1 VLVGATAAWWAWSA
15 LTGRNG
21 VTGSYGSLSPKEI
34 HKFDFVNIIIVAITA
49 FVMLLL
55 LGKSSFNE
63 RSNPTPSKS
72 THNTMLEVAW
82 TVLPILILVAIAIP
96 SFRLLHL
103 QYSYPKADLTLKAT
117 GYTWYWEHGY
127 PELGISFETRM
138 LDDEARQALIAENIP
153 APRNLAVDNEVIVPV
168 NKVVNVLVTAAPDGV
183 IHDWTIPSFGSKV
196 DAVPGRITTTWFKAT
211 VEGMFY
217 GQCSE
222 LCGKDH
228 SLMPIG
234 VRVVK
239 EEVFAAWSDAMKEAA
254 AAGTA
259 AAAEKDKEKRKKSC
273 GRKSSGQGQ
282 ASSSRPRW
290 GRRAPGRRRCQRS
303 GAEQLSATHRTG
315 RAGATY
321 QRLTGRTH
329 NG

>member
-1 VLVGATAAWWAWSA
+1 MLLVGATVAWAGMGQPSPGEMGMQGAATPVAE
-15 LTGRNG
+15 
-21 VTGSYGSLSPKEI
+21 EI
-34 HKFDFVNIIIVAITA
+34 HKFYDFVNIIIVAIA
-49 FVMLLL
+49 VFVMLLL
-55 LGKSSFNE
+55 LYVMYRFNE
-63 RSNPTPSKS
+63 RANPTPSTS
-72 THNTMLEVAW
+72 THNTLLEVSW

-96 SFRLLHL
+96 SFRLLNL

-117 GYTWYWEHGY
+117 GYQWYWEHAY
-127 PELGISFETRM
+127 PDLGITFETRV

-239 EEVFAAWSDAMKEAA
+239 EEVFAAWSDAMKSAA

-259 AAAEKDKEKRKKSC
+259 AAAEKDKDKRKQILQQ
-273 GRKSSGQGQ
+273 RKELLDKAKGIVKQV
-282 ASSSRPRW
+282 AL
-290 GRRAPGRRRCQRS
+290 
-303 GAEQLSATHRTG
+303 EQ
-315 RAGATY
+315 AGARQFAKADAT
-321 QRLTGRTH
+321 QPAASNR
-329 NG
+329 

>member
-1 VLVGATAAWWAWSA
+1 MLLVGASVAWAGMGQPSPGEMGLQAAATPVA
-15 LTGRNG
+15 E
-21 VTGSYGSLSPKEI
+21 EI
-34 HKFDFVNIIIVAITA
+34 HKFYDFVNIIIVAIA
-49 FVMLLL
+49 VFVMLLL
-55 LGKSSFNE
+55 LYVIYRFNE
-63 RSNPTPSKS
+63 RANPTPSTS
-72 THNTMLEVAW
+72 THNTILEVAW
-82 TVLPILILVAIAIP
+82 TVLPILVLVAIAIP

-117 GYTWYWEHGY
+117 GYQWYWEHGY
-127 PELGISFETRM
+127 PDLGITFETRV

-196 DAVPGRITTTWFKAT
+196 DAVPGRITTTWFKPT

-239 EEVFAAWSDAMKEAA
+239 EEVFAAWSDAMKQAS

-259 AAAEKDKEKRKKSC
+259 AAAEKDKEKRKEILKQKRDLLEKAK
-273 GRKSSGQGQ
+273 GIVKQ
-282 ASSSRPRW
+282 A
-290 GRRAPGRRRCQRS
+290 AL
-303 GAEQLSATHRTG
+303 EQ
-315 RAGATY
+315 AGAAR
-321 QRLTGRTH
+321 QFAKADAMQPAVSK
-329 NG
+329 

>member
-1 VLVGATAAWWAWSA
+1 VNDPVGAGDLLGAYLLFGLVLIRCSGVAVFAPFFGGQQFPVMARVGLVFFFAPPADEKGLPTLIPR
-15 LTGRNG
+15 LTLG
-21 VTGSYGSLSPKEI
+21 
-34 HKFDFVNIIIVAITA
+34 IIIVAITA

-55 LGKSSFNE
+55 LYVIYRFNE

-196 DAVPGRITTTWFKAT
+196 DAVPGRVTHMWFQFNKTGEYRAYCR
-211 VEGMFY
+211 EY
-217 GQCSE
+217 C
-222 LCGKDH
+222 
-228 SLMPIG
+228 
-234 VRVVK
+234 
-239 EEVFAAWSDAMKEAA
+239 
-254 AAGTA
+254 GTA
-259 AAAEKDKEKRKKSC
+259 HAYMLATIKVVTAEEFEQWLK
-273 GRKSSGQGQ
+273 Q
-282 ASSSRPRW
+282 
-290 GRRAPGRRRCQRS
+290 PG
-303 GAEQLSATHRTG
+303 
-315 RAGATY
+315 
-321 QRLTGRTH
+321 
-329 NG
+329 